1 MQPYDKAL
9 AVELEAVMG
18 DIPGAKA
25 GKMFG
30 MPGYKVNGKLAVGM
44 FEDSVVAKVG
54 AARTAELV
62 GKGGVEPFEP
72 LPGRVWKE
80 WIRLR
85 GDLRKQRGLL
95 EEAVGYVA
103 ENSA

>member
-9 AVELEAVMG
+9 AAELEAVMG

-44 FEDSVVAKVG
+44 FENSMVAKVG
-54 AARTAELV
+54 AARTADLWV
-62 GKGGVEPFEP
+62 GTASS
-72 LPGRVWKE
+72 
-80 WIRLR
+80 RLSRCR
-85 GDLRKQRGLL
+85 GARGKSGFGC
-95 EEAVGYVA
+95 AA
-103 ENSA
+103 T